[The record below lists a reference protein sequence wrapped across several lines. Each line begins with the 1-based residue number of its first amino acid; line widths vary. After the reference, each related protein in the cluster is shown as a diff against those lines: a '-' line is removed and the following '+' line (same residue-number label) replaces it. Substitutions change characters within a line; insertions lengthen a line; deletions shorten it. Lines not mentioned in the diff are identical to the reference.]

1 MGPRPPA
8 DLRTSAALNALLV
21 LVAAVAGLAGTVDP
35 TAIDH
40 REVRPW
46 GCRTCPI
53 PEPPAVPDPPAE
65 PEL

>member
-1 MGPRPPA
+1 MGPKPPA
-8 DLRTSAALNALLV
+8 DRRASAAVNALLP
-21 LVAAVAGLAGTVDP
+21 LVAAVAGLAGTVNT

-53 PEPPAVPDPPAE
+53 PEPPAQGAPADPE
-65 PEL
+65 M